1 MKPSPRRARG
11 RRTPVPKPA
20 DLARTVDDV
29 KRLAPVAGFYWVR
42 DPVLNNRPQ
51 VHELQ
56 VHEHSRFW
64 WLHGIEET
72 VDDTHMLNCTIAPL
86 TPPRRSAMSAPK
98 QRHDAIDALEET
110 VAELKKR
117 VTALEDE
124 VKRLRE
130 AMRDIDSR
138 TMGLRRFGGLA

>member
-1 MKPSPRRARG
+1 
-11 RRTPVPKPA
+11 
-20 DLARTVDDV
+20 
-29 KRLAPVAGFYWVR
+29 
-42 DPVLNNRPQ
+42 
-51 VHELQ
+51 
-56 VHEHSRFW
+56 
-64 WLHGIEET
+64 
-72 VDDTHMLNCTIAPL
+72 
-86 TPPRRSAMSAPK
+86 MSAPK